1 MKLTYV
7 SCKQRFYSFMDVL
20 KHVVKHHFK
29 ETETNSI
36 EGEKNK
42 EDENDEIGKPFAFSE
57 SMA

>member
-1 MKLTYV
+1 ME
-7 SCKQRFYSFMDVL
+7 VL

-29 ETETNSI
+29 ETETNSK